1 MVHGQASIR
10 EYDLL
15 ASDITKTIVKDYKKQ
30 LVISYIETTTNHLF
44 AIIDP
49 IGTHNIYFRF
59 QKTIF
64 KSFSHYNIKYKH
76 IVNIL
81 SPYTQQDI

>member
-49 IGTHNIYFRF
+49 IGTHNIYYIKDI
-59 QKTIF
+59 KTSNHLNNLVIECENAVF
-64 KSFSHYNIKYKH
+64 K
-76 IVNIL
+76 
-81 SPYTQQDI
+81 